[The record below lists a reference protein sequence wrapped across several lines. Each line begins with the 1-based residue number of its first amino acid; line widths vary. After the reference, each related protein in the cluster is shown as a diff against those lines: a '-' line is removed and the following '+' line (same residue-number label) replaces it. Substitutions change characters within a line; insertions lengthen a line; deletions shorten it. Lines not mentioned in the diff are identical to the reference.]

1 MLIAGKGEG
10 VVGVRL
16 TQMRKFR
23 SEEMELSQSLANQA
37 MLGIQLAQLSA
48 QSRQTAVIEERNRM
62 ARDIH
67 DTLAQGFTGVI
78 MHLEAAQ
85 EAISRQRSEVVTGHV
100 RSAGEIARDGL
111 REARRSVGALR
122 PLALEEQSLAEA
134 L

>member
-37 MLGIQLAQLSA
+37 MLGIQLARLSA
-48 QSRQTAVIEERNRM
+48 LSRQTAVIEERNRM

-67 DTLAQGFTGVI
+67 DALAQGFTGVI
-78 MHLEAAQ
+78 MHLEAVE
-85 EAISRQRSEVVTGHV
+85 EAMSRRRTEVVSGHL
-100 RSAGEIARDGL
+100 RSAGQIARDGL
-111 REARRSVGALR
+111 SEARRSV
-122 PLALEEQSLAEA
+122 
-134 L
+134 